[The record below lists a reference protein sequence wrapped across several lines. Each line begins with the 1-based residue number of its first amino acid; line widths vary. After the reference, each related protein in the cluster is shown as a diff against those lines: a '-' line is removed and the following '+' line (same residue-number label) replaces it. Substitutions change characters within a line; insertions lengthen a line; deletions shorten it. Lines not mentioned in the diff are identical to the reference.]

1 MNEVVLLNTKF
12 VKEIITK
19 EFYNEDGKNIIEL
32 TNEWIAENYEKISC
46 HCNKIKESVE
56 CLQ

>member
-1 MNEVVLLNTKF
+1 MNTKF